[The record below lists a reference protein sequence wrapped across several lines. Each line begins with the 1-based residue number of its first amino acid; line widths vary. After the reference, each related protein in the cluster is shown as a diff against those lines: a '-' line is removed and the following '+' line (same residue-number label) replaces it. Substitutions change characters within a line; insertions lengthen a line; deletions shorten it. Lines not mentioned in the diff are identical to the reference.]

1 MRVSSA
7 GQRDGDQ
14 SERGPVQAELVTSL
28 LEVVLGPG
36 LEPDL
41 TEGEHNEETQVPRHQ
56 PQPATT

>member
-1 MRVSSA
+1 VN
-7 GQRDGDQ
+7 
-14 SERGPVQAELVTSL
+14 SL

-56 PQPATT
+56 PQPAVT